1 MLISIAILVTLLL
14 RNVQALVKCNGIVTK
29 LQLCSLH
36 ENYNK
41 GVVGTGA
48 EEFQFPLTI
57 NSSITLIDIAEFD
70 ENKNTIT
77 LQVVLSI
84 RWHAATMELESNNNK
99 YVFQFN
105 WSIKRIVYLTDIISR
120 IPRWYQLD
128 QNDQAQI
135 WSPTLQINQAK
146 TIQRTMNFGPTEK
159 DYLWYDNDKSL
170 LDYKQTLKVTI
181 YCTFDFESY
190 PFDSNFCDLTQ
201 FASDTATYL
210 QMNPSD
216 LMYKSQ
222 KIKDQEQ
229 FLHLDQSYFS
239 FDISLERIQPFLLPL
254 TGYNHSSTGMRV
266 HFRRNDMSAL
276 IGSYYV
282 PTLIFA
288 LMSLL
293 SYSIDSNVV
302 RKIRK

>member
-1 MLISIAILVTLLL
+1 MLVSIVILVTLLL

-105 WSIKRIVYLTDIISR
+105 WSKKNSIS
-120 IPRWYQLD
+120 Y
-128 QNDQAQI
+128 
-135 WSPTLQINQAK
+135 
-146 TIQRTMNFGPTEK
+146 
-159 DYLWYDNDKSL
+159 
-170 LDYKQTLKVTI
+170 
-181 YCTFDFESY
+181 
-190 PFDSNFCDLTQ
+190 
-201 FASDTATYL
+201 
-210 QMNPSD
+210 
-216 LMYKSQ
+216 
-222 KIKDQEQ
+222 
-229 FLHLDQSYFS
+229 
-239 FDISLERIQPFLLPL
+239 
-254 TGYNHSSTGMRV
+254 
-266 HFRRNDMSAL
+266 
-276 IGSYYV
+276 
-282 PTLIFA
+282 
-288 LMSLL
+288 
-293 SYSIDSNVV
+293 
-302 RKIRK
+302 

>member
-1 MLISIAILVTLLL
+1 MFISIAILVTLLL

-105 WSIKRIVYLTDIISR
+105 WSIKSIS
-120 IPRWYQLD
+120 Y
-128 QNDQAQI
+128 
-135 WSPTLQINQAK
+135 
-146 TIQRTMNFGPTEK
+146 
-159 DYLWYDNDKSL
+159 
-170 LDYKQTLKVTI
+170 
-181 YCTFDFESY
+181 
-190 PFDSNFCDLTQ
+190 
-201 FASDTATYL
+201 
-210 QMNPSD
+210 
-216 LMYKSQ
+216 
-222 KIKDQEQ
+222 
-229 FLHLDQSYFS
+229 
-239 FDISLERIQPFLLPL
+239 
-254 TGYNHSSTGMRV
+254 
-266 HFRRNDMSAL
+266 
-276 IGSYYV
+276 
-282 PTLIFA
+282 
-288 LMSLL
+288 
-293 SYSIDSNVV
+293 
-302 RKIRK
+302 

>member
-84 RWHAATMELESNNNK
+84 RWHSATMKLESNNNK

-105 WSIKRIVYLTDIISR
+105 WLIKRIIDGDVTHGNRRQLII
-120 IPRWYQLD
+120 Y
-128 QNDQAQI
+128 
-135 WSPTLQINQAK
+135 
-146 TIQRTMNFGPTEK
+146 
-159 DYLWYDNDKSL
+159 
-170 LDYKQTLKVTI
+170 
-181 YCTFDFESY
+181 
-190 PFDSNFCDLTQ
+190 
-201 FASDTATYL
+201 
-210 QMNPSD
+210 
-216 LMYKSQ
+216 
-222 KIKDQEQ
+222 
-229 FLHLDQSYFS
+229 
-239 FDISLERIQPFLLPL
+239 
-254 TGYNHSSTGMRV
+254 
-266 HFRRNDMSAL
+266 
-276 IGSYYV
+276 
-282 PTLIFA
+282 
-288 LMSLL
+288 
-293 SYSIDSNVV
+293 
-302 RKIRK
+302 

>member
-1 MLISIAILVTLLL
+1 MFFNSIG
-14 RNVQALVKCNGIVTK
+14 RKK
-29 LQLCSLH
+29 
-36 ENYNK
+36 
-41 GVVGTGA
+41 
-48 EEFQFPLTI
+48 
-57 NSSITLIDIAEFD
+57 
-70 ENKNTIT
+70 
-77 LQVVLSI
+77 
-84 RWHAATMELESNNNK
+84 
-99 YVFQFN
+99 
-105 WSIKRIVYLTDIISR
+105 IVYLTDINSR

-159 DYLWYDNDKSL
+159 DYLWYDNSKSL

-222 KIKDQEQ
+222 KIKDQDQ
-229 FLHLDQSYFS
+229 FLHLDQSHFS